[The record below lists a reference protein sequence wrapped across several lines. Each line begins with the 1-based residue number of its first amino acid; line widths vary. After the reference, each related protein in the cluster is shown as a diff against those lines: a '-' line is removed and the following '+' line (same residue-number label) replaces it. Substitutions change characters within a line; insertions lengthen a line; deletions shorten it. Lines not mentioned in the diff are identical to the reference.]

1 MKLKLLFVLTIILT
15 ISFNAMAQV
24 GINTIEPT
32 ADLEIVADAS
42 PMTGKYNGIIIPKVD
57 ALPVTGDATFPTAAQ
72 AGLLVY
78 LNPSATPD
86 GTEGI
91 YMFDGS
97 QYIKLE
103 PASASGAFYDNGT
116 TNFATTTTS
125 NVQRTGKV
133 SVGSSLST
141 GKFNVDV
148 VSANN
153 SADPIAI
160 KVENNNT
167 GTGSVNTYSAY
178 LENKST
184 VGGTGI
190 KYGIRSEVSSAG
202 NSDRV
207 GIYNNV
213 ISSGSAA
220 RGVIGINNVVGGTS
234 GTTAI
239 NIGIRSEI
247 GTPASDANSFGIY
260 SIARGNDLRNN
271 YSGWFQ
277 GDKFAIKNED
287 NSDGY
292 EMPTISGNAGQ
303 VLMTNGTD
311 VAAWTDLPAANSSP
325 VFYGE
330 GTLNSA
336 TNTTDAIERSGS
348 ILLNMD
354 ANVSPTVLSLNNSNP
369 GTGSGNRFTIDAINN
384 ASASG
389 SKYGIRNRVS
399 ADGAGSH
406 FGIDN
411 DVQISA
417 ADQVNYGIRNNMG
430 VTVGAASTNYGIYT
444 EAGNSGGEGTIYS
457 IYSLA
462 QNNGSE
468 PAYSGYFRGDRFAIK
483 NEDDSDGYEMPTI
496 SGTAGQVLTTDGA
509 GVATW
514 KGGFVSSRNI
524 LSANQILGS
533 ADTWIKLNMNNSVIN
548 AGNGYNST
556 TNRFESSEAGIF
568 KVNAQFHSTN
578 SYGNDIFTGIS
589 IFVNGVIYAEHS
601 VNHHNNGQLYR
612 NVTATVDLPANGFI
626 EIFARSSDSNFEID
640 GSGVKTYFEVQRLF

>member
-1 MKLKLLFVLTIILT
+1 
-15 ISFNAMAQV
+15 MAQV